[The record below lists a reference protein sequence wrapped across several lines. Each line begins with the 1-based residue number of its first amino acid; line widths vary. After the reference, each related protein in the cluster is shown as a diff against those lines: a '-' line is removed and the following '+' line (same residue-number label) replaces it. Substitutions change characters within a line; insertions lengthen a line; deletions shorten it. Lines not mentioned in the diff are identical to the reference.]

1 MRKNIFIYLASLVF
15 AIVLWLYINL
25 NLVYNIS
32 FQIPLDIK
40 LSKTQALANDLP
52 NSIDVSVKGKGWD
65 LLGIVLSKN
74 LSLNLD
80 LTNYKKDTKI
90 NISQATNELLSLS
103 SNVALLSVN
112 PDMIEINFDNI
123 TSKMVKVKNSANV
136 TTKDGYIIIGSPK
149 VSPDSVKISGA
160 MSIIGKIKYLPTEPF
175 TMTNVNSGFTKTIKI
190 IDTLNNII
198 RIEPKLVTITYNIE
212 LSAEK
217 NYEDLNVIISNVPQ
231 DKEVLLIP
239 PKLKL
244 YLRGGVEQLAKINPD
259 EIFAGIEFKQI
270 DNDSL
275 GYVSPKITL
284 PVDVTIVKYE
294 PQKFQYIIKKK
305 NTENK

>member
-1 MRKNIFIYLASLVF
+1 MKKNIFIYISSLVF
-15 AIVLWLYINL
+15 AIILWLYINL
-25 NLVYNIS
+25 NLVYSIS

-52 NSIDVSVKGKGWD
+52 GSIDVSVKGKGWD
-65 LLGIVLSKN
+65 LLGITLSKS

-80 LTNYKKDTKI
+80 LTNYRKDTKI
-90 NISQATNELLSLS
+90 NIAQATNELLNLS
-103 SNVALLSVN
+103 SSVVLLSVN
-112 PDMIEINFDNI
+112 PDNIEINFDNI
-123 TSKMVKVKNSANV
+123 TSKMVKVKNMASV
-136 TTKDGYIIIGSPK
+136 TPKDGYSIIGSPK
-149 VSPDSVKISGA
+149 ISPDSVKISGA
-160 MSIIGKIKYLPTEPF
+160 MSIIGKIKYLPTELF
-175 TMTNVNSGFTKTIKI
+175 VLSNVNIGFTKTIKI
-190 IDTLNNII
+190 IDTLNNLIK
-198 RIEPKLVTITYNIE
+198 IEPKTVSISYNIE

-217 NYEDLNVIISNVPQ
+217 NFEDLNVIVSNVPQ

-239 PKLKL
+239 PKLKV

-270 DNDSL
+270 ENDSL

-284 PVDVTIVKYE
+284 PVEVTIIKYE

>member
-15 AIVLWLYINL
+15 AIILWLYINL

-32 FQIPLDIK
+32 FQIPLDLK

-90 NISQATNELLSLS
+90 NILQATNELLSLS

-136 TTKDGYIIIGSPK
+136 TTKEGYIIIGSPK
-149 VSPDSVKISGA
+149 VTPDSVKISGA
-160 MSIIGKIKYLPTEPF
+160 MSIIGKIKYLSTEPF
-175 TMTNVNSGFTKTIKI
+175 TMTNVNSGFTKSIKI

-198 RIEPKLVTITYNIE
+198 KIEPKTVTISYSIE

-217 NYEDLNVIISNVPQ
+217 NFEDLNVIISNVPQ